1 MKLPTLVI
9 SLSAV
14 GLLAACAHR
23 ERIVERPV
31 IEKQTII
38 ERQVPAAGAT
48 VPGSCSWNS
57 VTYSDGAMSCQAGQQ
72 FRCSNGTW
80 NQAAGSC

>member
-1 MKLPTLVI
+1 LALV
-9 SLSAV
+9 
-14 GLLAACAHR
+14 ACSHR
-23 ERIVERPV
+23 ETVVERPV
-31 IEKQTII
+31 VEKQTVI

-48 VPGSCSWNS
+48 APGSCSWNS
-57 VTYSDGAMSCQAGQQ
+57 TTYSDGSMSCQAGQQ